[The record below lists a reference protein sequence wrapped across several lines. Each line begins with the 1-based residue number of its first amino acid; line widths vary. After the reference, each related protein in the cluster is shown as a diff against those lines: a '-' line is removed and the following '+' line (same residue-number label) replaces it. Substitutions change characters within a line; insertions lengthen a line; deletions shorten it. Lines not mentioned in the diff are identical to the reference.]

1 MCFCFLL
8 GVVFPL
14 DVTCPTWSLILHVEV
29 RVLRNIRSSKLFRVG
44 GIQCV
49 CIGVDLNA
57 ALVADAEASCFK
69 TLLQLPFIR
78 ALEDVITFSKGFNT
92 CY

>member
-1 MCFCFLL
+1 
-8 GVVFPL
+8 
-14 DVTCPTWSLILHVEV
+14 
-29 RVLRNIRSSKLFRVG
+29 
-44 GIQCV
+44 V